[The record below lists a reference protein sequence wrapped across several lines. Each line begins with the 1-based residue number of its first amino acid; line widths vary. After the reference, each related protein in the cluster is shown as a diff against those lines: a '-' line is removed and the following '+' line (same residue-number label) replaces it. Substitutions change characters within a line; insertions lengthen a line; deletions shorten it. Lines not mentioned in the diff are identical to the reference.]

1 VLVVEGESTVKFL
14 NKLFGH
20 DPGGKSKQ
28 VAKERLKL
36 ALTYDRSGLSQST
49 IEQLRDEILLVIA
62 KHLKVRIDQIDIRL
76 DHTAEQDKL
85 VASIP
90 LRAASR
96 SRAAAMSVAAQASV
110 SPSASAST
118 SVPTLSSED

>member
-62 KHLKVRIDQIDIRL
+62 KHLKVRNDQIDIRL

>member
-1 VLVVEGESTVKFL
+1 MKFFT
-14 NKLFGH
+14 KLFGH
-20 DPGGKSKQ
+20 DPEEKSKQ

-49 IEQLRDEILLVIA
+49 IEQLREEILQVIV
-62 KHLKVRIDQIDIRL
+62 KHLRITNDQIEIHL
-76 DHTAEQDKL
+76 DHTADQDKL

-96 SRAAAMSVAAQASV
+96 SRATATPVPQAV
-110 SPSASAST
+110 PTASAAE
-118 SVPTLSSED
+118 PPAED

>member
-1 VLVVEGESTVKFL
+1 MKFL

-62 KHLKVRIDQIDIRL
+62 KHLKVRNDQIDIRL

>member
-62 KHLKVRIDQIDIRL
+62 KHLKVSNDQIDIRL
-76 DHTAEQDKL
+76 DHTADQDKL

-96 SRAAAMSVAAQASV
+96 SRAATMSVATQAA
-110 SPSASAST
+110 PRP
-118 SVPTLSSED
+118 SVPEPVSVPAPPSED